1 MDLDFKEKLER
12 RKQEL
17 LAQRGVGTQSYEA
30 TDAERFQASLH
41 TFIEDL
47 KSTCY
52 KLVLGAAIFSI
63 LLSAAVFRDWWGF
76 LGSPEYSQYKQRI
89 EKMK

>member
-1 MDLDFKEKLER
+1 MDLTFKERLER

-17 LAQRGVGTQSYEA
+17 LSQHLPQQSCESTPAEQFEA
-30 TDAERFQASLH
+30 RLH
-41 TFIEDL
+41 SFIEDL

-89 EKMK
+89 EKLK